1 MSKEEVKEL
10 DAQVQELLRAMT
22 VEEKLSL
29 LAGRSLFQT
38 KGIPRLGLAPMK
50 LTDGPRGVGFHST
63 LRRCTAFPTG
73 IALAASWDPDLGRE
87 FGEALAL
94 EARSVGAQVV
104 LGPAVNICRTP
115 LNGRTFEYLSEDPEL
130 NSRLT
135 VAVIRGIQ
143 STGVAACVK
152 HYAANNQETNRMRN
166 SSRVSERALREIY
179 LPAFE
184 AAVREAD
191 VWAVMAAYNA
201 VNGVAACEHRPLLHD
216 ILRQEYGFTGFVVSD
231 WFAVRRTTSGASCLK
246 AGLDLEM
253 PGRGSR
259 YRLSRLRKEFA
270 AGAFTLEE
278 LEHSLRNLLRIWLR
292 TSADAGHPR
301 GRRNTPQHQQ
311 LARRMAVQG
320 ITLLKNH
327 GELLPLDS
335 KRIRRLAVLGP
346 RAGKR
351 NCRPLYGGSAG
362 VWSPY
367 EITPMQGLR
376 EMVGASCEI
385 VSDPV
390 GADAA
395 VVFVGLGHR
404 LGGDSEAGDRK
415 SLALPA
421 EQDALV
427 RETLAKNANTVVVLV
442 TGSPVAMPWVDD
454 VPAILMA
461 WYPGMEGGRAI
472 ADVLFG
478 AVNPG
483 GKLPVTFPRALADSP
498 AHSDPRCFPGDKKE
512 VRYDEDIFVGYR
524 HFDREAIEPL
534 FPFGHGLSYT
544 SFEYSQ
550 LAIEQAGWQPGGA
563 LRLSMQLTNA
573 GSCDGAEVVQLYVGP
588 RAASLPRPVKE
599 LKAFRKV
606 FLRAGETRSVEF
618 ALPARALAYFCPESL
633 CWRVDDGEYEIS
645 LGSSSRDLRLRAAV
659 AYAA

>member
-1 MSKEEVKEL
+1 MSKQEANEL

-29 LAGRSLFQT
+29 LAGKSLFKT

-104 LGPAVNICRTP
+104 LGPAINICRTP
-115 LNGRTFEYLSEDPEL
+115 LNGRTFEYFSEDPEL

-135 VAVIRGIQ
+135 VAVIKGIQ

-216 ILRQEYGFTGFVVSD
+216 ILREEYGFTGFVVSD
-231 WFAVRRTTSGASCLK
+231 WFAVRRTASGASCLK

-259 YRLSRLRKEFA
+259 YRLSRLKKEFA

-278 LEHSLRNLLRIWLR
+278 LEHRLRNLLRIWLR
-292 TSADAGHPR
+292 TSADAGHPT

-311 LARRMAVQG
+311 LARRMAAQG
-320 ITLLKNH
+320 ITLLKNA
-327 GELLPLDS
+327 GQLLPLHG

-367 EITPMQGLR
+367 EVTPVQGLR
-376 EMVGASCEI
+376 EMLGASCEI

-395 VVFVGLGHR
+395 VVCVGLGHR

-427 RETLAKNANTVVVLV
+427 RETLAKNANTIVVLV

-478 AVNPG
+478 EVNPG

-550 LAIEQAGWQPGGA
+550 LAIEQAGWQQGGA
-563 LRLSMQLTNA
+563 LRLAMKLTNT

-588 RAASLPRPVKE
+588 CAASLPRPVKE

-606 FLRAGETRSVEF
+606 FLRAGEARSVEF

-633 CWRVDDGEYEIS
+633 CWRVDDGDYEIS
-645 LGSSSRDLRLRAAV
+645 LGSSSRDLRLQAAV
-659 AYAA
+659 SYAA

>member
-1 MSKEEVKEL
+1 MSKEEAKEL

-29 LAGRSLFQT
+29 LAGRSLFKT

-115 LNGRTFEYLSEDPEL
+115 LNGRTFEYFSEDPEL

-135 VAVIRGIQ
+135 VAVIKGIQ

-259 YRLSRLRKEFA
+259 YRLSRLKKEFA

-278 LEHSLRNLLRIWLR
+278 LEHRLRNLLRIWLR
-292 TSADAGHPR
+292 TSADAGHPT

-320 ITLLKNH
+320 ITLLKNA
-327 GELLPLDS
+327 GGLLPLDS

-367 EITPMQGLR
+367 EVTPMQGLR
-376 EMVGASCEI
+376 EMLGASCEI

-427 RETLAKNANTVVVLV
+427 REALAKNANTVVVLV

-454 VPAILMA
+454 VPAIVMA

-550 LAIEQAGWQPGGA
+550 LAIEQAGWQQGGA
-563 LRLSMQLTNA
+563 LRLVHETDEYRVVRRCGGCAALCRAPRRLTA
-573 GSCDGAEVVQLYVGP
+573 ASREGAEGVSQGLSQGRGNQLRGIRIT
-588 RAASLPRPVKE
+588 RACAGIFLPRVPV
-599 LKAFRKV
+599 L
-606 FLRAGETRSVEF
+606 AGGRRRVRDITRI
-618 ALPARALAYFCPESL
+618 L
-633 CWRVDDGEYEIS
+633 
-645 LGSSSRDLRLRAAV
+645 V
-659 AYAA
+659 A

>member
-1 MSKEEVKEL
+1 MSKEEANEL

-29 LAGRSLFQT
+29 LAGRSLFKT

-115 LNGRTFEYLSEDPEL
+115 LNGRTFEYFSEDPEL

-135 VAVIRGIQ
+135 VAVIKGIQ

-259 YRLSRLRKEFA
+259 YRLSRLKKEFA

-278 LEHSLRNLLRIWLR
+278 LEHRLRNLLRIWLR
-292 TSADAGHPR
+292 TSADAGHPT

-320 ITLLKNH
+320 ITLLKNA
-327 GELLPLDS
+327 GGLLPLDS

-367 EITPMQGLR
+367 EVTPMQGLR
-376 EMVGASCEI
+376 ELVGASCEI

-427 RETLAKNANTVVVLV
+427 REALAKNANTVVVLV

-454 VPAILMA
+454 VPAIVMA

-563 LRLSMQLTNA
+563 LRLSMQLTNT

-606 FLRAGETRSVEF
+606 FLRAGETRCVEF

-633 CWRVDDGEYEIS
+633 CWRVANGEYEIS